1 MQTRSLQRLL
11 HLRTKLCVRTTL
23 YGGVIIG
30 VESVSDGE
38 LRGGI
43 VLPERELRPGNGGEK
58 NESVSVGGLGEI
70 GGRGLAF
77 DDDLKVGVER
87 ALEEA
92 LVLLVVAPRP
102 EVLDLRFRAERNSN
116 SLLLLNLRNHS
127 AGEEGGI
134 YGKHPSQRL
143 ERVDVGVLLSLCVDE
158 DGHFGRDEHL
168 IGNQALH
175 VLSQHVVCR
184 LQRRR
189 CSD

>member
-11 HLRTKLCVRTTL
+11 HLRSKLCVRTTL

-38 LRGGI
+38 LRGWV
-43 VLPERELRPGNGGEK
+43 VLPERELRPRSRGEK
-58 NESVSVGGLGEI
+58 NEPVGVGGLGEV
-70 GGRGLAF
+70 GGRGLAL
-77 DDDLKVGVER
+77 DDDFKVRVEW

-102 EVLDLRFRAERNSN
+102 EVLDLRVRAERNSN

-127 AGEEGGI
+127 AGEEGSV

-143 ERVDVGVLLSLCVDE
+143 ERVDAGVLLSLCVDE
-158 DGHFGRDEHL
+158 GRHFGRDEHL

-175 VLSQHVVCR
+175 VLPQHVVCR

>member
-11 HLRTKLCVRTTL
+11 HFRTKLCVRTTL
-23 YGGVIIG
+23 YGGIIVG

-58 NESVSVGGLGEI
+58 NESVSVGGFGEI
-70 GGRGLAF
+70 GGR
-77 DDDLKVGVER
+77 
-87 ALEEA
+87 
-92 LVLLVVAPRP
+92 
-102 EVLDLRFRAERNSN
+102 VLDLRFRAERNSN

-127 AGEEGGI
+127 AGEESGI

-158 DGHFGRDEHL
+158 GGHFGRDEHL